1 MTRNDWQKDSDYIAL
16 VGDLL
21 AKPEVQKLANYTQHH
36 HSNRLDHSISVSYE
50 SYLIAKKHHLNV
62 RATARAG
69 LLHDLFYYDWRTTKF
84 NLGSH
89 AFIHPRV
96 ALRNAEKLTELSPM
110 EKDIILKHMWGATA
124 ALPKY
129 RESVV
134 VSLVDDKDAVVEFLS
149 PMKKRA
155 MAWRKRNV
163 DRVLNLLD
171 K

>member
-1 MTRNDWQKDSDYIAL
+1 
-16 VGDLL
+16 
-21 AKPEVQKLANYTQHH
+21 
-36 HSNRLDHSISVSYE
+36 
-50 SYLIAKKHHLNV
+50 
-62 RATARAG
+62 
-69 LLHDLFYYDWRTTKF
+69 
-84 NLGSH
+84 
-89 AFIHPRV
+89 
-96 ALRNAEKLTELSPM
+96 M

>member
-1 MTRNDWQKDSDYIAL
+1 M
-16 VGDLL
+16 
-21 AKPEVQKLANYTQHH
+21 
-36 HSNRLDHSISVSYE
+36 
-50 SYLIAKKHHLNV
+50 
-62 RATARAG
+62 TARAG

-96 ALRNAEKLTELSPM
+96 ALRNAEKLTELTPM

-129 RESVV
+129 RESVI
-134 VSLVDDKDAVVEFLS
+134 VSLVDDKEAVTEFFS
-149 PMKKRA
+149 PLEKRFTV
-155 MAWRKRNV
+155 WRKQHLS
-163 DRVLNLLD
+163 RVLNLLD

>member
-1 MTRNDWQKDSDYIAL
+1 MKNNNWRQDSEYVAL
-16 VGDLL
+16 VSDLL
-21 AKPEVQKLANYTQHH
+21 ATPEVQKLADYTQHH
-36 HSNRLDHSISVSYE
+36 HSTRLDHSIAVSYE
-50 SYLIAKKHHLNV
+50 SYLIAKKYGLNV

-124 ALPKY
+124 AIPKY
-129 RESVV
+129 RESLIVG
-134 VSLVDDKDAVVEFLS
+134 LVDDVQAVTDFFMPLQQRFATWRRKQLS
-149 PMKKRA
+149 
-155 MAWRKRNV
+155 
-163 DRVLNLLD
+163 RVLNQIE